1 LPEPRTQEAHAY
13 TDGASTG
20 SRGPRGYGTVLTWE
34 GRTEENSG
42 GGQGTANLRVEATA
56 ACVALGAI
64 DKGHRVTVYSD
75 CSYLVNCMK
84 KGWYKKWRENGWL
97 NTSKS
102 RWRTE
107 VYGRGFWEQNSGTR
121 MCDGGR

>member
-1 LPEPRTQEAHAY
+1 
-13 TDGASTG
+13 
-20 SRGPRGYGTVLTWE
+20 
-34 GRTEENSG
+34 
-42 GGQGTANLRVEATA
+42 VEATA

-102 RWRTE
+102 QWRTE